1 MTAPAAG
8 TEAFVAYTRAT
19 IAEVSSTR
27 VVVEQPAAP
36 ELDNHVGVRHA
47 SALHS
52 AGYEASRALVAAALG
67 ERHRSGDL
75 RLEESE
81 ISYTAVGLG
90 PLTTTAEPTGEGW
103 DRLPVESPG
112 EMHGITLTSTVTT
125 TNEEGKVVA
134 RLRVRWAL
142 ALGDQHA

>member
-1 MTAPAAG
+1 MTAPVTG
-8 TEAFVAYTRAT
+8 TEPFVAYTRSS

-27 VVVEQPAAP
+27 VVVKQPAAP

-52 AGYEASRALVAAALG
+52 AGYEASRALVVAALG
-67 ERHRSGDL
+67 EQYRPEDL

-90 PLTTTAEPTGEGW
+90 PLTTTAEPTGEEW
-103 DRLPVESPG
+103 DRLPVEPAEDMDG
-112 EMHGITLTSTVTT
+112 TTLTSTVTT
-125 TNEEGKVVA
+125 TNQEGKVVA
-134 RLRVRWAL
+134 RLRVRWTL
-142 ALGDQHA
+142 APLRS